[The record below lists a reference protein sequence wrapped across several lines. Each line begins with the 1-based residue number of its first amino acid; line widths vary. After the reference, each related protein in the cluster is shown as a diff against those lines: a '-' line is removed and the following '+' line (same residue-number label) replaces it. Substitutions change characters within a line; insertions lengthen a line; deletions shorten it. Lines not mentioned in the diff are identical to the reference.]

1 MDSTQC
7 RLLVVGKAGELGR
20 FVRQEDWP
28 PEFTEIEPLE
38 ITTTRRSWQF
48 SCLVSPIPQLHLLAA
63 RWPQLTFLVNY
74 DTGRVMGLAGLRGG
88 TITDH
93 QIVYPL
99 PAR

>member
-1 MDSTQC
+1 MHSTQC
-7 RLLVVGKAGELGR
+7 RLLVVGKAVDLGR

-28 PEFTEIEPLE
+28 PEFTEIDPLE
-38 ITTTRRSWQF
+38 VSRTRRSWQF
-48 SCLVSPIPQLHLLAA
+48 SSVGSPIPQLHLLAA

-88 TITDH
+88 TITDYPV
-93 QIVYPL
+93 VYPL